1 MTSVVICHGN
11 CDLLSDYFIE
21 NEIDIDIVKY
31 DI

>member
-1 MTSVVICHGN
+1 MPSVVICHGN
-11 CDLLSDYFIE
+11 YDLLGDYFIE

>member
-1 MTSVVICHGN
+1 MPSVVICHGN
-11 CDLLSDYFIE
+11 CSLLGDYFTE